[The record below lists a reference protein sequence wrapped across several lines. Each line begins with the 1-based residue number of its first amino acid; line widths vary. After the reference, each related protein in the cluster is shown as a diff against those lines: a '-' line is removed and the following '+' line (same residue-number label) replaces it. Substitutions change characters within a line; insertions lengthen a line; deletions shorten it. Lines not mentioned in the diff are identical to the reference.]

1 MVLIASF
8 EEAVRRRALR
18 GTNMISV
25 SEGAKRLVLLV
36 LGLAGGR
43 IITERMYGLAFL
55 VNQEVYHWVVFEPED
70 HETYSEELT
79 KAIDK
84 LEKEGKLIYD
94 WNNDN
99 SSLELEFYLTEKGK
113 QEAEVLLE
121 WLKAKDDDKLKRAM
135 EIIQKHKDDPIPYL
149 RAYIKKHYLEHARKK

>member
-1 MVLIASF
+1 VVLIASF
-8 EEAVRRRALR
+8 EEALRRRALR

-43 IITERMYGLAFL
+43 IITEIKMYGLAFL

-94 WNNDN
+94 WDNDN
-99 SSLELEFYLTEKGK
+99 SSLEFYLTEKGK
-113 QEAEVLLE
+113 QGYQ
-121 WLKAKDDDKLKRAM
+121 KALNRQRIRRCAHN
-135 EIIQKHKDDPIPYL
+135 ES
-149 RAYIKKHYLEHARKK
+149 YIR